1 MLYYLA
7 QQTINALQQGSI
19 YALIA
24 LGYSMVYGVL
34 TMINFAHGDLFMLG
48 AFACMLLAGLLVPLL
63 TGVPP
68 LLVFI
73 LLLLLVMA
81 IIGLLGAFIERVAY
95 RPLRSAPRVSAIIT
109 ALGCGLLIE
118 SVTLLVFPYSKSM
131 PTLMQ
136 NTTFVIGPVA
146 GPAGPA
152 GSGAPLT
159 LTITALQILI
169 IVVALVLMVALDFLI
184 RKTRYGMAMRAISFD
199 ARTVPL
205 MGIPADRIISMTFLI
220 GAGLGGA
227 AGMLYGLAYPVIAPS
242 MGILVGWKAFIAAVV
257 GGIGSIRGAVLGG
270 FILGAVEVMAVVVLP
285 STYRD
290 LICYSLLLVIL
301 VFKPYGLLGHAPNQK
316 V

>member
-1 MLYYLA
+1 MIGYLA
-7 QQTINALQQGSI
+7 QQAINALQQGSI

-48 AFACMLLAGLLVPLL
+48 AFACMLLAGLLLPLL
-63 TGVPP
+63 SPFLPP
-68 LLVFI
+68 ILVFVLI
-73 LLLLLVMA
+73 LLLVMA
-81 IIGLLGAFIERVAY
+81 VIGFLGASIERVAY
-95 RPLRSAPRVSAIIT
+95 RPLRGAPRVSAIIT

-118 SVTLLVFPYSKSM
+118 SLTLLVFPYSKSM
-131 PTLMQ
+131 PPLFRNASHHFLGLTVSTLQ
-136 NTTFVIGPVA
+136 
-146 GPAGPA
+146 
-152 GSGAPLT
+152 L
-159 LTITALQILI
+159 LI
-169 IVVALVLMVALDFLI
+169 IGISIALMVALDFLI

-205 MGIPADRIISMTFLI
+205 MGIPVDRVISMTFLI

-242 MGILVGWKAFIAAVV
+242 MGILVGWKAFIAAVF

-270 FILGAVEVMAVVVLP
+270 FILGAVEVVAVVVLP

-290 LICYSLLLVIL
+290 LISYSLLLVIL
-301 VFKPYGLLGHAPNQK
+301 IFKPYGLLGRAPNLK

>member
-1 MLYYLA
+1 MIDDLLYFS
-7 QQTINALQQGSI
+7 QQAINALQQGSI

-48 AFACMLLAGLLVPLL
+48 AFACMLLAGLLAPLFVAL
-63 TGVPP
+63 PP
-68 LLVFI
+68 IFLFVVV
-73 LLLLLVMA
+73 LLLVML
-81 IIGLLGAFIERVAY
+81 IIGTLGATIERVAY
-95 RPLRSAPRVSAIIT
+95 RPLRNAPRVSAIIT

-118 SVTLLVFPYSKSM
+118 SITLLIFPYSKSL
-131 PTLMQ
+131 PRLFPIQTFELHRYAAADG
-136 NTTFVIGPVA
+136 TTH
-146 GPAGPA
+146 
-152 GSGAPLT
+152 T
-159 LTITALQILI
+159 LTITSLQILI
-169 IVVALVLMVALDFLI
+169 ICVSIGLMLALDFLI

-205 MGIPADRIISMTFLI
+205 MGIPANKIVSMTFLI

-242 MGILVGWKAFIAAVV
+242 MGILVGWKAFVAAVV

-270 FILGAVEVMAVVVLP
+270 FILGTVEVAGKVILP
-285 STYRD
+285 STYSD
-290 LICYSLLLVIL
+290 LISYSLLLVIL
-301 VFKPYGLLGHAPNQK
+301 IFKPYGLLGRAPNQK